1 MSNGHKLYKAYL
13 SEGKIEYW
21 DIENQKWG
29 RSNKTKIAFKA
40 IDDSYFKNTDS
51 LNMLWE
57 SYPNDD
63 YQEHVTIN
71 SLTNSEDM
79 TEKRWFCLDDSSDIN
94 SEFLNEI
101 KSYISDH
108 FTFIVKCFGIT
119 QDPNTKDYMM
129 VLEYCERGDLRNC
142 LNELNESN
150 SFVSCKVKLVYPMIS
165 DLGMCQPTNNKKQ
178 EGVYG
183 VLPYMAPEV
192 LCGYQYTKAADI
204 YSFGMNI
211 SENRPTA
218 KELYQ
223 SLEKLHD
230 GTPNDHIF
238 NNTENSY
245 NETNN
250 KEDNYYFQVKKWD
263 IIREKK
269 LRSNFKKN
277 KENIAKNIQTHPQA
291 IYINA
296 ISSTIS
302 QCLDCELD
310 ELDLNQDDKT
320 TIIKF
325 LET

>member
-1 MSNGHKLYKAYL
+1 MVKNCFSGITQDPNTK
-13 SEGKIEYW
+13 EYM
-21 DIENQKWG
+21 IILK
-29 RSNKTKIAFKA
+29 
-40 IDDSYFKNTDS
+40 S
-51 LNMLWE
+51 LQLWE

-79 TEKRWFCLDDSSDIN
+79 TEKRWFCVKVALKSLDDSSDIN

-150 SFVSCKVKLVYPMIS
+150 SFVSCKVKLGI
-165 DLGMCQPTNNKKQ
+165 LRRITRG
-178 EGVYG
+178 
-183 VLPYMAPEV
+183 L
-192 LCGYQYTKAADI
+192 L
-204 YSFGMNI
+204 NI
-211 SENRPTA
+211 
-218 KELYQ
+218 
-223 SLEKLHD
+223 H
-230 GTPNDHIF
+230 
-238 NNTENSY
+238 
-245 NETNN
+245 
-250 KEDNYYFQVKKWD
+250 
-263 IIREKK
+263 
-269 LRSNFKKN
+269 
-277 KENIAKNIQTHPQA
+277 
-291 IYINA
+291 NA
-296 ISSTIS
+296 GLIHKDFHSVS

>member
-150 SFVSCKVKLVYPMIS
+150 SFVSCKVKLDFHSV
-165 DLGMCQPTNNKKQ
+165 
-178 EGVYG
+178 
-183 VLPYMAPEV
+183 
-192 LCGYQYTKAADI
+192 
-204 YSFGMNI
+204 
-211 SENRPTA
+211 
-218 KELYQ
+218 
-223 SLEKLHD
+223 
-230 GTPNDHIF
+230 
-238 NNTENSY
+238 
-245 NETNN
+245 
-250 KEDNYYFQVKKWD
+250 
-263 IIREKK
+263 
-269 LRSNFKKN
+269 
-277 KENIAKNIQTHPQA
+277 
-291 IYINA
+291 
-296 ISSTIS
+296 S